1 MKFIETCI
9 ADHVAPMALFVPPP
23 ALINKNRHD
32 LTLAGFADLHR
43 NGLYLGSLTNDA
55 RSDCADTN
63 RCTSDD
69 QVHNPR
75 SHALQLT
82 SPTGRLACRTQFSVC
97 LTQEARF
104 SERSRNP
111 SRIHHQNVTQV
122 LAQSK
127 PTTHQP
133 RQTPTKVA
141 PHFRGLAGTLPD
153 RWLQPSDGALQR
165 LFRKSCNGSRTT
177 ACPKV

>member
-1 MKFIETCI
+1 
-9 ADHVAPMALFVPPP
+9 MALFVPPS

-43 NGLYLGSLTNDA
+43 NWLYLGSLSNDA
-55 RSDCADTN
+55 RSNCTDTN

-75 SHALQLT
+75 SHNLQLT
-82 SPTGRLACRTQFSVC
+82 SPMGRLACRTQFSVC
-97 LTQEARF
+97 LTQEVVF
-104 SERSRNP
+104 SERNRNP
-111 SRIHHQNVTQV
+111 SRIHHQNV
-122 LAQSK
+122 AQALER
-127 PTTHQP
+127 PNPMTHQP
-133 RQTPTKVA
+133 RQILTKVA

-177 ACPKV
+177 ACPRV

>member
-1 MKFIETCI
+1 
-9 ADHVAPMALFVPPP
+9 MALFVPPS

-43 NGLYLGSLTNDA
+43 NWLYLGSLSNDT
-55 RSDCADTN
+55 RSDCTDTN
-63 RCTSDD
+63 RCTRDD

-75 SHALQLT
+75 SHDLQLT
-82 SPTGRLACRTQFSVC
+82 SPMARLACRTQLSVC
-97 LTQEARF
+97 LAQEDVF
-104 SERSRNP
+104 NGRSHNP
-111 SRIHHQNVTQV
+111 NRIHHPNVAQA
-122 LAQSK
+122 LAQPN
-127 PTTHQP
+127 PTTHQR

-165 LFRKSCNGSRTT
+165 LFHKSCNGSRTT
-177 ACPKV
+177 ACLRV

>member
-1 MKFIETCI
+1 
-9 ADHVAPMALFVPPP
+9 MAFFVPPP

-43 NGLYLGSLTNDA
+43 NWLYLGSLSNDA
-55 RSDCADTN
+55 RSDCTDTN

-75 SHALQLT
+75 SHDLQLT
-82 SPTGRLACRTQFSVC
+82 SPMARLACRTQLSVC
-97 LTQEARF
+97 LAQEDVF
-104 SERSRNP
+104 NGRSHNP
-111 SRIHHQNVTQV
+111 SRIHHPNVAQV
-122 LAQSK
+122 LAQPN

-133 RQTPTKVA
+133 RQILTKVA

-165 LFRKSCNGSRTT
+165 LFHKSCNGSRTT
-177 ACPKV
+177 ACPRV